1 MFKFGTIG
9 AYKQVRNNPRCV
21 AHQNLLVGQVVTLN
35 EATKLTVSPT
45 SDTAKGEVYVVSNII
60 DKPEIR
66 SKQDFVVEKGE
77 HVLAFRLAD
86 LADMTIEIDEKVVTT
101 AYASVSVNDVLVA
114 DTAGKWVK
122 TSAATG
128 YKVSLVVLEKTSF
141 GGKGLYCKVV
151 VSA

>member
-21 AHQNLLVGQVVTLN
+21 AHQNLLVGQVVTLD
-35 EATKLTVSPT
+35 EATKLTAFPT
-45 SDTAKGEVYVVSNII
+45 SETAKGEVYVVGNII

-77 HVLAFRLAD
+77 HVLGFRLAD
-86 LADMTIEIDEKVVTT
+86 LADMTIEIDEKVVTNAT
-101 AYASVSVNDVLVA
+101 GISVKDVLVA
-114 DTAGKWVK
+114 DTTGKWVK